1 MEIPINFEK
10 GRPIIVIPYQERW
23 PAEFQRIATDLQQ
36 SLGDLALRID
46 HIGSTSVPG
55 LAAKDVIDIQITV
68 ADLNDPQI
76 PVRLTANGYT
86 RFSTEYRD
94 VFVGMDDAS
103 PQLEKRMVQAKAG
116 DRRAHIHIRELG
128 RFNQRYPLL
137 FRDYLRAS
145 AVTRLSYALIKERLA
160 QLFPESSEG
169 YYFIKDPLMDLMYE
183 AAEQWARLT
192 NWAP

>member
-10 GRPIIVIPYQERW
+10 GRPIIVIPYQEQW

-68 ADLNDPQI
+68 ADLNDPQL
-76 PVRLTANGYT
+76 PARLTANGYT

-94 VFVGMDDAS
+94 EFVGMADDS
-103 PQLEKRMVQAKAG
+103 PQLEKRMAQAKEG
-116 DRRAHIHIRELG
+116 DRRTHIHIRELG

-145 AVTRLSYALIKERLA
+145 AVTQLSYALIKERLA

-183 AAEQWARLT
+183 AAEQWAKLT